1 MAEGFVL
8 VDKAGGWTS
17 HDVVARCRRLFAM
30 RRIGHAGTLDP
41 MATGLLVVA
50 LGRATRLLRFIQD
63 APKTYEA
70 VAAFG
75 VATDSLD
82 ADGAILS
89 REEMV
94 VDEEEL
100 RQVATRFVGTIAQVP
115 PMVSAIKIEGRRL
128 YELARSGVEVERAA
142 RPVEIYSLDILEV
155 LPGMYPEVAFRVTCG
170 SGTYVRVLA
179 DDLARALGGRA
190 SLVAL
195 RRTVSAQHRVE
206 DASTIE
212 DLEAAEAAG
221 RLDEQVMPPS
231 TGLGHL
237 PSIEIDEVMAGAV
250 RNGATFATGPLAAL
264 SGQYRVV
271 DAAGAL
277 VAVYQGDGRRSS
289 AEVVMG

>member
-1 MAEGFVL
+1 ML

-17 HDVVARCRRLFAM
+17 HDVVARCRRIFAM

-89 REEMV
+89 REEMI
-94 VDEEEL
+94 VDEAEL
-100 RQVATRFVGTIAQVP
+100 RQVATRFVGTIAQIP
-115 PMVSAIKIEGRRL
+115 PMVSAIRIEGRRL
-128 YELARSGVEVERAA
+128 YELARSGVEVERAPRA
-142 RPVEIYSLDILEV
+142 VEIYDLEILDV
-155 LPGMYPEVAFRVTCG
+155 SPGIYPEVAFRVTCG

-190 SLVAL
+190 SLVSL
-195 RRTVSAQHRVE
+195 RRTASARHRVE

-212 DLEAAEAAG
+212 DLEAAAAEG
-221 RLDEQVMPPS
+221 RLDARVMPPS
-231 TGLGHL
+231 SGLGHL
-237 PSIEIDEVMAGAV
+237 PAFEVDEATAGAV
-250 RNGATFATGPLAAL
+250 RHGATFAAGPLAGL
-264 SGQYRVV
+264 CGRYRLV
-271 DAAGAL
+271 DAAGTL